1 MGLPMRL
8 DCLKWSANLILCKK
22 DEEYF
27 TSDPNY
33 ITSKFT
39 IAPSYNPDPETA
51 EFDNYLFDLAEEN
64 WSLCS
69 FRRCDIT
76 RAKHFF
82 KGTLKQI

>member
-1 MGLPMRL
+1 MRS

-51 EFDNYLFDLAEEN
+51 EFNNYLFDLAEEN